1 MIQSIIIAILCCVI
15 AVLALYVKFYKTLY
29 KESKKDVDLFYSTL
43 NENNY
48 TIQRRCPVC
57 GRYVN
62 KYTGEHACKAGKK

>member
-29 KESKKDVDLFYSTL
+29 KVSKK

-62 KYTGEHACKAGKK
+62 KYTGEHVCKAGKK